1 MFNIKVPER
10 MKVEEPKNLSAMQ
23 AFAWDYFFN
32 NGWYIFKLDDSAEGY
47 LILDESLNLENAFF
61 MNTMD
66 GVKDWLTDSGV
77 NLLFSED

>member
-1 MFNIKVPER
+1 MLNIKVPER
-10 MKVEEPKNLSAMQ
+10 MIVEEPKNLSNIQ

-32 NGWYIFKLDDSAEGY
+32 NGWYILSLDDAPEGY